1 MADPGRDTQDTELK
15 KESSLT
21 GTAAQTPR
29 YASEKLFASA
39 NEIRIDHNGGVYI
52 LRITRSGGLILNK

>member
-1 MADPGRDTQDTELK
+1 MADPGRDIQDTELK
-15 KESSLT
+15 KENSLT

-39 NEIRIDHNGGVYI
+39 SEIRIDHNGAVAAVMFAM
-52 LRITRSGGLILNK
+52 